1 MSQRDVVG
9 EYAPP
14 NEDDNL
20 VELNRAATVNVASS
34 EHQPHAQSLSEAI
47 KDKHEQTNSSKSASP
62 KLYLVIFQWMLLIF
76 CVLSNIYLLSKP
88 EIKCECD
95 GSSAESLR
103 INPSTLHPSLQ
114 PTPGPYVN
122 PTISPSSQPTAVPS
136 TVPSRDPTLS
146 PSQPTAVMPS
156 MYPTSDPTLSPS
168 SQPTAAPSVV
178 PSQDPTLSPSIQ
190 PTKSPSVNPSFH
202 PTMTP
207 TSRPTSSPSMQP
219 SEYPSQSPTYFD
231 GYFIA
236 DYKYSFRNASH
247 GFWVLCHGQWLDITQ
262 YSMLFNEIG
271 YQFGSKHDQ
280 NTNILY
286 FRLPD
291 ARDGVMGVIGSLH
304 QMNEHVGNETHLLS
318 QSEIAEHD
326 HYIVSNQGNEAC
338 TSVSNTGSSLSHS
351 CFDTVNTDYAYTLQ
365 RSPGTPNLFQ
375 TSMVGGNQSFSVM
388 QPTKFIGNLFM
399 YSGIMH

>member
-1 MSQRDVVG
+1 MSRRDVVQEG
-9 EYAPP
+9 ERRGEHVPD
-14 NEDDNL
+14 EKDNL
-20 VELNRAATVNVASS
+20 VELNRASTVEHPPHVDPVSVS
-34 EHQPHAQSLSEAI
+34 EDI
-47 KDKHEQTNSSKSASP
+47 KDKQEQTNSTKPSSSNR
-62 KLYLVIFQWMLLIF
+62 YLAVFQWILLIF

-95 GSSAESLR
+95 GSSADSLVT
-103 INPSTLHPSLQ
+103 NPSPLPTASPQVIPSLLTTSLQ
-114 PTPGPYVN
+114 
-122 PTISPSSQPTAVPS
+122 PSSQPITDHDPTDGPS
-136 TVPSRDPTLS
+136 VVSSKDPTL
-146 PSQPTAVMPS
+146 PTIA
-156 MYPTSDPTLSPS
+156 
-168 SQPTAAPSVV
+168 
-178 PSQDPTLSPSIQ
+178 
-190 PTKSPSVNPSFH
+190 PSFH
-202 PTMTP
+202 PTMMP